1 MRTRYGFVNVNF
13 FVVGVD
19 FLRRYYD
26 MLLGHE
32 RIHFA
37 PCIVQY
43 LVGRDIGEAGNRALE
58 TFDWPFQGPFL
69 AIKGA

>member
-37 PCIVQY
+37 PCIVHYFMIGKY
-43 LVGRDIGEAGNRALE
+43 LL
-58 TFDWPFQGPFL
+58 
-69 AIKGA
+69 